1 MLQPCDKP
9 RESDLGCIWGLT
21 YRSGPYILSLLRA
34 KTSQNQQTPD
44 LRKHAMTSTWT
55 SAAEDAAKIRAAL
68 KAQGIT
74 SRQVSVKS
82 ESFSMGSSIDITIK
96 VPGISKSR
104 VEEIANN
111 YERISRDDA
120 TGEILSGGN
129 RYVTVNFDWKLLNET
144 AQEFLPWLN
153 ALEATGMS
161 NPMLPVPQE
170 WAGVQ
175 GYHVGRQSA
184 YRYTL
189 TNGKQMIPVS
199 GAESVAERLAI
210 AKLGGE

>member
-1 MLQPCDKP
+1 
-9 RESDLGCIWGLT
+9 
-21 YRSGPYILSLLRA
+21 
-34 KTSQNQQTPD
+34 
-44 LRKHAMTSTWT
+44 MTSTWT
-55 SAAEDAAKIRAAL
+55 SSAEDAAKIRAAH

-96 VPGISKSR
+96 APGISKSR

-111 YERISRDDA
+111 YERIRRDDA

-129 RYVTVNFDWKLLNET
+129 RYVAVNFDWKLLNET
-144 AQEFLPWLN
+144 AREFLPWLN
-153 ALEATGMS
+153 ALEITGNS
-161 NPMLPVPQE
+161 MLPVPEE

-175 GYHVGRQSA
+175 EYYVGRQSA

-210 AKLGGE
+210 VKLGGE